1 MILNDTQSLGGAE
14 GSQSG
19 AASAKIQEELN
30 RFLILLVTQLKNQDP
45 LDPMDANEFT
55 SQLVSFANVEQQ
67 IHQNANLE
75 ELIKL
80 QQSSQIAAIV
90 NYIGTRVEAETK
102 HTVLEDGAAE
112 FTYSMDEN
120 AGDVTINIK
129 DSSGTTVFVGD
140 GETGA
145 GKHSFVWDGLG
156 FAGMPQREGTYTVS
170 VTALDSGDR
179 SELGFDT
186 LMIGTGARPLRPPI
200 GGAHLPGVFGLHTPS
215 TTPSRSGPPPTPG
228 PETRWWWAA
237 GMSGWKRPRHFTAGD
252 GR

>member
-170 VTALDSGDR
+170 VTALDRAGN
-179 SELGFDT
+179 LLPVAQTGFGR
-186 LMIGTGARPLRPPI
+186 ITGASTED
-200 GGAHLPGVFGLHTPS
+200 GAITLFFGNVVVPFENVISVTQ
-215 TTPSRSGPPPTPG
+215 
-228 PETRWWWAA
+228 
-237 GMSGWKRPRHFTAGD
+237 
-252 GR
+252 